1 MINDTNQLNYEKNAI
16 SEKNKFLAKTY
27 AWMSVAL
34 LISALSAWL
43 AANSIPIMNF
53 IWGLSNGGKSV
64 GFLVLVILE
73 LVLVWTLSA
82 KIRKLKLGTVVTVF
96 ILYSV
101 INGLTLSS
109 IFLRFSLSSITY
121 CFIAT
126 ALMFAVMS
134 IYGMKT
140 KSSLNKAGKYLMM
153 ALIGLIAVS
162 LLNLLI
168 SFITRTPL
176 VWLDWLLSFAT
187 VIIFTGLTA
196 YDSQRILRASE
207 HSDGNE
213 DYKKLS
219 IYGALELYLDFI
231 NIFLSLLRLFGRR
244 N

>member
-1 MINDTNQLNYEKNAI
+1 MINDSNQLNYENTI
-16 SEKNKFLAKTY
+16 SEKNKFLARTY
-27 AWMSVAL
+27 AWMSGAL
-34 LISALSAWL
+34 LISALSAFI

-53 IWGLSNGGKSV
+53 LWGISSGGTPV
-64 GFLVLVILE
+64 GFIVLAILE

-82 KIRKLKLGTVVTVF
+82 RIRKLKLGTVITMF
-96 ILYSV
+96 IVYSV

-109 IFLRFSLSSITY
+109 IFWVFSLSSITY
-121 CFIAT
+121 CFIAS
-126 ALMFAVMS
+126 AVMFAVMS

-162 LLNLLI
+162 LINLLI
-168 SFITRTPL
+168 TFITKTPL
-176 VWLDWLLSFAT
+176 AWLDWLLSFAT

-207 HSDGNE
+207 HSNGNE
-213 DYKKLS
+213 DYKKLA

-231 NIFLSLLRLFGRR
+231 NIFLSLLRLFGRK